1 MVSTC
6 MNECVFHRVSKHC
19 STRPKDECCLRSLK
33 ISRVLVLPIQM
44 ACQYFYS
51 NSLIGIGNRMVSS
64 AVWIK
69 HERLCFSKSIKIL

>member
-6 MNECVFHRVSKHC
+6 MNECVFHRASKYC
-19 STRPKDECCLRSLK
+19 SMHETEERPLFEVFEKLTSACFT
-33 ISRVLVLPIQM
+33 QM